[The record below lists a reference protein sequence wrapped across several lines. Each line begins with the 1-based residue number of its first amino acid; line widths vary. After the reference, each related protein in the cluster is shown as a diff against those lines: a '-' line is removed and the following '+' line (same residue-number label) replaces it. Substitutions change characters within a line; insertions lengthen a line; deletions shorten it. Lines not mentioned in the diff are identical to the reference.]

1 MTTQYF
7 CIIYRQSLNDY
18 CHRIWD
24 KDWNLVYNYGWLF
37 FNFLPSEMNCTFKI
51 LLCKLQDVKLFFPV
65 LLFFSLTSSREEKV
79 VE

>member
-1 MTTQYF
+1 M
-7 CIIYRQSLNDY
+7 IIVTEFGIRTG
-18 CHRIWD
+18 IWFTIM
-24 KDWNLVYNYGWLF
+24 VGFF
-37 FNFLPSEMNCTFKI
+37 FNFLPSEMNRTFKI